1 MITEPSLVTALVV
14 LGFTDGWAVSGDT
27 ITLWE
32 NEAPQPTEEELI
44 AAGWEKPD
52 EAPTAD
58 A

>member
-1 MITEPSLVTALVV
+1 MITEPSLVTALVA

-32 NEAPQPTEEELI
+32 NEALQPTEEELVN
-44 AAGWEKPD
+44 AGWVKPD
-52 EAPTAD
+52 ETPTAD

>member
-1 MITEPSLVTALVV
+1 MNEPTLATALVA

-27 ITLWE
+27 IILWE
-32 NEAPQPTEEELI
+32 NSEPQPTETELI
-44 AAGWEKPD
+44 NAGWVKPD

>member
-1 MITEPSLVTALVV
+1 MNELTIVKALKS
-14 LGFTDGWAVSGDT
+14 LGFSEGWAVT
-27 ITLWE
+27 ENQILVWE
-32 NEAPQPTEEELI
+32 NEAPQPTEAELI

>member
-1 MITEPSLVTALVV
+1 MITEPSLVTALVA
-14 LGFTDGWAVSGDT
+14 LGFTEGWAVSGDT

-32 NEAPQPTEEELI
+32 NEAPQPTEAELI
-44 AAGWEKPD
+44 AAGWVKPD